1 MAKTHWAS
9 DWKVGVRVW
18 VERDGQTVL
27 GEGRAE
33 LLAAID
39 TEHSITKAAK
49 AARMSYRRAWT
60 MIQEVN
66 EAAGEALVE
75 AAVGGKQGGG
85 ARLTPN
91 GRLALEVYDKVRRS
105 LVDSAAGSLQQAILT
120 DDRSLKC
127 IHLAAAIS
135 MQEAVG
141 QILAEYTLVQPT
153 IQVRTIFG
161 ASNELADHLL
171 AGAPGDVFISAELTE
186 LDRLE
191 SAKLLADDSRQI
203 IAKNGLAIVGGP
215 KALPVKKPADL
226 LLPRF
231 NRVVLADAA
240 CPLGQYSRAY
250 LEQAGVYD
258 KLLAKAMLVDNS
270 RAVLAAVASGAA
282 QAGVAFSSDATTQRS
297 WRLLLSVPTSKAAVT
312 YAAAII
318 DHGGSLEEVRRLS
331 EFLSSPTAVRCYRRC
346 GMKPASR
353 PVANSTRK

>member
-1 MAKTHWAS
+1 MAKTHWAN

-18 VERDGQTVL
+18 VEREGQAVL

-39 TEHSITKAAK
+39 SERSITKAAR
-49 AARMSYRRAWT
+49 AAGISYRRAWT

-85 ARLTPN
+85 ARLTPC

-105 LVDSAAGSLQQAILT
+105 LVDSAVDSLRQAIMP
-120 DDRSLKC
+120 DDRGRRY

-153 IQVRTIFG
+153 VQVRAIFG
-161 ASNELADHLL
+161 ASNELVDHLL
-171 AGAPGDVFISAELTE
+171 AGAPGDLLISAEPAE
-186 LDRLE
+186 LDRLD
-191 SAKLLADDSRQI
+191 AADLLDSDSRQV
-203 IAKNGLAIVGGP
+203 IAKNGLAIVGET
-215 KALPVKKPADL
+215 KASPVKKPADL
-226 LLPRF
+226 LSSRF
-231 NRVVLADAA
+231 KRVVLAEPA
-240 CPLGQYSRAY
+240 CPLGQYSKIY
-250 LEQAGVYD
+250 LEQAGVYE
-258 KLLAKAMLVDNS
+258 KLQAKALLVDNS

-282 QAGVAFSSDATTQRS
+282 QAGVAFSSDATAERA
-297 WRLLLSVPTSKAAVT
+297 WRLLLRVPTSKAAVT

-318 DHGGSLEEVRRLS
+318 DRGRPHEEVRRLS
-331 EFLSSPTAVRCYRRC
+331 EFLSSPIAARCYRRC
-346 GMKPASR
+346 GMKSVSQAVASLI
-353 PVANSTRK
+353 RK